1 MDSLTQ
7 LIRQVG
13 TGDRQAR
20 DALFD
25 AAYTELRQ
33 LARSRLRDG
42 GRHTM
47 LDTAALV
54 HESYLRFLHSGARRE
69 PARLFRLGLA
79 DHALGDHRHREA
91 APVRPP

>member
-33 LARSRLRDG
+33 LVRSRLRDG

-47 LDTAALV
+47 FDTAALV
-54 HESYLRFLHSGARRE
+54 HESYLRFLHSGALRAEDRR
-69 PARLFRLGLA
+69 AFFA
-79 DHALGDHRHREA
+79 
-91 APVRPP
+91 